1 MQKLRCY
8 GNIVKVFYYQNV
20 YKILRFQ
27 IVALPRLES
36 WDVMIVVLKSAQVE
50 TEWRSILFLKSVKEA
65 KDVLEGAVFI
75 LLENIFWKY
84 WKGRF

>member
-1 MQKLRCY
+1 M
-8 GNIVKVFYYQNV
+8 
-20 YKILRFQ
+20 
-27 IVALPRLES
+27 PRLES

-75 LLENIFWKY
+75 LLKDIFMEILD
-84 WKGRF
+84 GQILIR